1 VNDQTISNPALPVEQ
16 GVFGSLS
23 AETARKIADTATRRT
38 FMSGEQLIQQGDVG
52 ESMFIIQHGRVRMS
66 IRRDDGSEDV
76 VNILQRGDHFGELS
90 LLNGG
95 CRAAT
100 ATAIMDTTVLEI
112 SRQDFF
118 ALTQALPEFS
128 IMLSRTIGKWLLGA
142 QTRKIAR
149 HRQSIIGVVR
159 TTELTAQVAPSIA
172 RYFAGKNKTVE
183 IFTDRVSFWEL
194 TAHKAIF
201 PIHALSHSTDE
212 SAFVHALAAATK
224 RCDHVFVDLYAS
236 RATAGLLLQCERI
249 WWLIEQNKPAEEAFT
264 AHAET
269 ILAQQSELKNRL
281 QTVWIQPKSYNLAD
295 NPVYAIPTHLDALR
309 CVFSVYHNEL
319 RPADLARL
327 YHIARGVELGLAL
340 GGGGAHGLA
349 HIGVIAALE
358 EQGLYFDRVAGTSAG
373 AIIAVGLGAGFNP
386 KHLLSLFN
394 NEMKPP
400 KIVTWFPRAT
410 QLHLWTLF
418 RFGLIEQRFRK
429 YLKNLKLE
437 QLLLPVHT
445 IAADLIGGQAVIRSS
460 GEVVGCVLE
469 SINYPVFG
477 KPIWRDGL
485 ALVDGGVL
493 INVPSSVLRK
503 QRTDYIV
510 AVDVGTKLHPAFGKN
525 NAATPAGAMRHV
537 GYFATLNRVL
547 EVSSHELAKLHMSE
561 SDFLIT
567 PDTSA
572 YPFADFTRGE
582 QLFEIG
588 YNAAQKVMPELKQRY
603 EDFVERD

>member
-1 VNDQTISNPALPVEQ
+1 MNDQIVSDSALFSE
-16 GVFGSLS
+16 FGALS
-23 AETARKIADTATRRT
+23 EEIAQKIVDTATRRT
-38 FMSGEQLIQQGDVG
+38 FKSSETLIQQGDIG
-52 ESMFIIQHGRVRMS
+52 SSMFIILYGRVRMS
-66 IRRDDGSEDV
+66 IRHDDGCERV
-76 VNILQRGDHFGELS
+76 VNILQQGDHFGELS
-90 LLNGG
+90 LLIGG
-95 CRAAT
+95 RRAAT
-100 ATAIMDTTVLEI
+100 AIAIMDTAVLEI
-112 SRQDFF
+112 SKRDFY
-118 ALTQALPEFS
+118 ALARTVPEFS

-142 QTRKIAR
+142 QTRQIVRYK
-149 HRQSIIGVVR
+149 QSIIGLVR
-159 TTELTAQVAPSIA
+159 TTEWTAHIAPSIA
-172 RYFAGKNKTVE
+172 RYFAGKNKKIE

-194 TAHKAIF
+194 TAHKDIF
-201 PIHALSHSTDE
+201 PIHTLNYPADE
-212 SAFVHALAAATK
+212 STFLHALATATK
-224 RCDHVFVDLYAS
+224 RCDHVFVDLYGN
-236 RATAGLLLQCERI
+236 RATAELLLQCERI
-249 WWLIEQNKPAEEAFT
+249 WWLIEQNKPEKEIATAQAEN
-264 AHAET
+264 
-269 ILAQQSELKNRL
+269 ILKQQSELKNRL
-281 QTVWIQPKSYNLAD
+281 QVVWIQPKSYNLAD
-295 NPVYAIPTHLDALR
+295 NPLHAVPTHLDAIR
-309 CVFSVYHNEL
+309 CIYSVYHNEV

-349 HIGVIAALE
+349 HIGVIAAFE

-386 KHLLSLFN
+386 RHLLSLFN
-394 NEMKPP
+394 TEMKPP
-400 KIVTWFPRAT
+400 GIMTYFPKAT
-410 QLHLWTLF
+410 QFHLWMLF

-429 YLKNLKLE
+429 YLKNLRLE

-445 IAADLIGGQAVIRSS
+445 IAADLISGQAVIRSN

-503 QRTDYIV
+503 QNTDYIV

-525 NAATPAGAMRHV
+525 NAGTRASDMRHV
-537 GYFATLNRVL
+537 GYFSTLNRVL
-547 EVSSHELAKLHMSE
+547 EVSSHELAKMHMSE
-561 SDFLIT
+561 SDFLIM

-603 EDFVERD
+603 EDFVEMK

>member
-1 VNDQTISNPALPVEQ
+1 VNDQTISNPALPTEQ

-23 AETARKIADTATRRT
+23 EEAARKIADTATRRT

-90 LLNGG
+90 LLTGG

-100 ATAIMDTTVLEI
+100 ATAIMDTAVLEI

-118 ALTQALPEFS
+118 VLTQALPEFS

-142 QTRKIAR
+142 QTRKIIR
-149 HRQSIIGVVR
+149 HRHSIIGVVR

-201 PIHALSHSTDE
+201 PIHALNHSADE
-212 SAFVHALAAATK
+212 SAFLHKLAAATK

-349 HIGVIAALE
+349 HIGVIAAFE
-358 EQGLYFDRVAGTSAG
+358 EQGFISTAWRAPARARLSPWDSAP
-373 AIIAVGLGAGFNP
+373 V
-386 KHLLSLFN
+386 S
-394 NEMKPP
+394 
-400 KIVTWFPRAT
+400 T
-410 QLHLWTLF
+410 Q
-418 RFGLIEQRFRK
+418 
-429 YLKNLKLE
+429 
-437 QLLLPVHT
+437 
-445 IAADLIGGQAVIRSS
+445 
-460 GEVVGCVLE
+460 
-469 SINYPVFG
+469 SICS
-477 KPIWRDGL
+477 
-485 ALVDGGVL
+485 AC
-493 INVPSSVLRK
+493 S
-503 QRTDYIV
+503 T
-510 AVDVGTKLHPAFGKN
+510 TK
-525 NAATPAGAMRHV
+525 
-537 GYFATLNRVL
+537 
-547 EVSSHELAKLHMSE
+547 
-561 SDFLIT
+561 
-567 PDTSA
+567 
-572 YPFADFTRGE
+572 
-582 QLFEIG
+582 
-588 YNAAQKVMPELKQRY
+588 
-603 EDFVERD
+603 